1 MSEAKLSLDGIP
13 AFGRAGPTLMEN
25 MHKHAMRFVPEI
37 VYDHARSAKL
47 QRRAT
52 RDFTASRPA
61 RHHPL
66 LLQAQTPC

>member
-1 MSEAKLSLDGIP
+1 MSEAKLSLLGIP
-13 AFGRAGPTLMEN
+13 AFGPDGPALMES
-25 MHKHAMRFVPEI
+25 MQKHAMRFVPEI

-52 RDFTASRPA
+52 RDFTASRQA
-61 RHHPL
+61 RHHPP

>member
-1 MSEAKLSLDGIP
+1 
-13 AFGRAGPTLMEN
+13 MES
-25 MHKHAMRFVPEI
+25 MQKHAMRFVPEI

-52 RDFTASRPA
+52 RDFTASRQA
-61 RHHPL
+61 RHHPP